1 LKCDLPVSSLCFFE
15 WVNLCRYVEV
25 NFTTNKTYCDVKVDS
40 VSRTTDGGPVKF
52 FGASTITCESY
63 QVV

>member
-1 LKCDLPVSSLCFFE
+1 
-15 WVNLCRYVEV
+15 LCRYVEV